1 MHGDNYQ
8 DGADERIEFW
18 HDYLMSNKHKH
29 IGARECLPSNYKQTP
44 RGVEKYKRDVVA
56 IGRSV
61 MPDSR
66 VQLGREFLFQI
77 GFCMQGLYTIVD
89 RLEKTH
95 PHSVVKRK
103 LKDLADDSAV
113 DPASPQSVFMRVMRD
128 MVGEKIILPDKPS
141 IDVYWMNTIVNWLVW
156 HRTWVEVS
164 PYTSELLHNC
174 GDPEN
179 EDNRAREWAKFLPV
193 VMMADSMTNNIYLC
207 SCVWGRR
214 PEIGMKPSQVDYV
227 ESTILWCVNG
237 RNLADGT
244 TQDCGLVTL
253 PDSETY
259 EQAIARL
266 ARYNQ
271 DTPMVRGGLRWALN
285 AMSLANSNPKY
296 IKPSGKKKNSAMRKE
311 HKGDSPMS
319 VAAEIARP
327 IPVRRS
333 LEQIVTEGGSMLPR
347 SGRGPVS
354 PHYRRGYMRR
364 QRHGEKF
371 EAMHPDVPVFIDRMG
386 NRYHKKQIWPVMV
399 NSELQG

>member
-1 MHGDNYQ
+1 M
-8 DGADERIEFW
+8 
-18 HDYLMSNKHKH
+18 
-29 IGARECLPSNYKQTP
+29 
-44 RGVEKYKRDVVA
+44 RDVFAGSV
-56 IGRSV
+56 ILLPQGR
-61 MPDSR
+61 
-66 VQLGREFLFQI
+66 
-77 GFCMQGLYTIVD
+77 
-89 RLEKTH
+89 
-95 PHSVVKRK
+95 
-103 LKDLADDSAV
+103 
-113 DPASPQSVFMRVMRD
+113 
-128 MVGEKIILPDKPS
+128 S
-141 IDVYWMNTIVNWLVW
+141 IDVYWLNTLVNWLVH

-179 EDNRAREWAKFLPV
+179 EENRAREWAKFLPV
-193 VMMADSMTNNIYLC
+193 VMLADSTTNDVYLC
-207 SCVWGRR
+207 SCVWGKR
-214 PEIGMKPSQVDYV
+214 PEMGMKLSQVDYV
-227 ESTILWCVNG
+227 QSTILWCVDKNRSDGNG
-237 RNLADGT
+237 
-244 TQDCGLVTL
+244 DCGVVHL

-333 LEQIVTEGGSMLPR
+333 LEQIVTDGGSMLPR
-347 SGRGPVS
+347 SGRGPVA

-364 QRHGEKF
+364 QRHGERF

-399 NSELQG
+399 NSELQD